1 MKNSKG
7 YQNHSMSNYFKHS
20 AAIVETDD
28 IGNDTRVWAFVHIL
42 KGAKIGSN
50 CNICDHCFI
59 ENDVVIGDNVTVKSG
74 IYIWDGAVIED
85 NVHLGP
91 NVVLTNDLRPRSKGH
106 HFKIQ
111 KIVIKKNAS
120 IGANSTIL
128 CGVTIGEYAMA
139 GIGSVITRNVP
150 AYALI
155 YGNPAKQHG
164 WVDEKGDK
172 LSFVEKGVWRSADE
186 IFYKETETG
195 LVRV

>member
-1 MKNSKG
+1 
-7 YQNHSMSNYFKHS
+7 MSNYFRHS
-20 AAIVETDD
+20 SAIVETEE
-28 IGNDTRVWAFVHIL
+28 IGDDTRVWAFVRIL

-74 IYIWDGAVIED
+74 IYIWDGAIIED
-85 NVHLGP
+85 NVFLGP
-91 NVVLTNDLRPRSKGH
+91 NVVLTNDLRPRSKAH
-106 HFKIQ
+106 HGKFQ
-111 KIVIKKNAS
+111 KIIIKKNAS

-128 CGVTIGEYAMA
+128 CGTTIGEYAMA

-172 LSFVEKGVWRSADE
+172 LSFVEKGVWKSTDE
-186 IFYKETETG
+186 NFYKETETG
-195 LVRV
+195 LIRI